1 MASTTSAMI
10 SAFVDDVAAAIEP
23 MRRGR
28 RKRAAITLVE
38 RGGGYEIYR
47 NDRRGPTLLGSG
59 ELGDFGRKK
68 FSREVRS
75 QPVEV
80 RLDGSRVLSKVLQL
94 PAASRDYLEAIVT
107 HQLER
112 TTPWAADR
120 VVFDYA
126 LAEGE
131 AASKEHVAVRLVATS
146 RDVFEAT
153 LARLSAAGIKPA
165 LIGTSED
172 PLDQPSAVNLLHTS
186 RAERRKGLRRRVRA
200 GLMAL
205 LVVGI
210 GISAFA
216 GWRLFAANAEAAT
229 LEQEMTTARASIEAA
244 IARTQSSESY
254 AELLERKNAVLP
266 MVALLDQV
274 SAIVPTSTYLTEF
287 AVDGEELRLTGYS
300 GEAPALI
307 GILEAAELLA
317 DVRFAAATTREEGS
331 TLDRFEVVARILPPA
346 PGAQAAG
353 PPAPQSD
360 APIAP
365 DSEAV
370 APEPP
375 ADAAAP
381 EPPEA
386 AAPPAEPEP
395 SDLSA
400 SPSFSDPGVVEQ

>member
-1 MASTTSAMI
+1 MVA
-10 SAFVDDVAAAIEP
+10 AFVDDVAAAIEP

-47 NDRRGPTLLGSG
+47 NERRGPTLIGSG

-131 AASKEHVAVRLVATS
+131 AAGKEHVAVRLVATS
-146 RDVFEAT
+146 RDVFDAT
-153 LARLSAAGIKPA
+153 LSRLSAAGIKPA

-186 RAERRKGLRRRVRA
+186 RSERRKGLRRRVRA
-200 GLMAL
+200 GLVAL
-205 LVVGI
+205 LFVGAA
-210 GISAFA
+210 ISLFA
-216 GWRLFAANAEAAT
+216 GWRLFTVNAEAAM
-229 LEQEMTTARASIEAA
+229 LAQEMNATRASIDAA

-266 MVALLDQV
+266 MVTLLDQV

-317 DVRFAAATTREEGS
+317 DVHFAAATTREEGS
-331 TLDRFEVVARILPPA
+331 TLDRFEVVARILPPGSVQQADGA
-346 PGAQAAG
+346 PAPRSDASPAPSEATST
-353 PPAPQSD
+353 PPAT
-360 APIAP
+360 
-365 DSEAV
+365 
-370 APEPP
+370 PES
-375 ADAAAP
+375 
-381 EPPEA
+381 
-386 AAPPAEPEP
+386 

-400 SPSFSDPGVVEQ
+400 SPSFSDPGVVER

>member
-1 MASTTSAMI
+1 MPFTTSAMI
-10 SAFVDDVAAAIEP
+10 AAFVDDVAAAIEP

-47 NDRRGPTLLGSG
+47 NERRGPTLIGSG

-80 RLDGSRVLSKVLQL
+80 RLDGSRVLSKTLQL

-146 RDVFEAT
+146 RDVFDAT

-200 GLMAL
+200 GLAAL
-205 LVVGI
+205 LVAGI
-210 GISAFA
+210 AISAFA
-216 GWRLFAANAEAAT
+216 GWRLFTVNAEAAT
-229 LEQEMTTARASIEAA
+229 LADEMNAARASIDAA

-266 MVALLDQV
+266 MVTLLDQV

-307 GILEAAELLA
+307 GILEAADLLA
-317 DVRFAAATTREEGS
+317 DVHFAAATTREEGS

-346 PGAQAAG
+346 SGEQADGPPPPRSG
-353 PPAPQSD
+353 PPA
-360 APIAP
+360 AP
-365 DSEAV
+365 DSK
-370 APEPP
+370 
-375 ADAAAP
+375 AAAP
-381 EPPEA
+381 SPAPEA
-386 AAPPAEPEP
+386 AVAPPAEPEP

-400 SPSFSDPGVVEQ
+400 RPSFSNPGVVER